1 METPLHEGKD
11 LSKSALQVLLWTEV
25 CDTGNTNDMQIS
37 VQDKFPISQRKEES
51 DHLWECRALG
61 KSIVNYSKFLQNGF

>member
-51 DHLWECRALG
+51 DHL
-61 KSIVNYSKFLQNGF
+61 